1 MKKKVTMRELVG
13 ARIVLAACIAVYYW
27 CWARNDWHSYYPT
40 ITNTVWIFAFWFYV
54 FLSLRE
60 KRYKKEVAD
69 ELVVANLRRCDA
81 ICLKISLIAM
91 VCIAFLCAIVRFT
104 VTTEVI
110 GYLLMGL
117 LVCLS
122 VIRTILF
129 SIMDAKGV

>member
-40 ITNTVWIFAFWFYV
+40 ITNTVCIFAFWFYV

>member
-1 MKKKVTMRELVG
+1 MNKKVTMRELVG
-13 ARIVLAACIAVYYW
+13 VRIVLAVCIAVYYW